1 MKRILLLAALLLPFF
16 FVSCDPDDSAKN
28 SVTVNGQTYN
38 DVDAY
43 YFQEGHFF
51 DLRLVLGADRKTT
64 AYGVVDTP
72 IALGEDLKGRT
83 VTIDK
88 DFGYGD
94 RMSLQVSYSGGDFYD
109 ATPASGKQ
117 TFKKVDGTHYRIIL
131 DTKDE
136 NGKPYKMNVIAEQT
150 KVK

>member
-1 MKRILLLAALLLPFF
+1 MKRILLLAALLLPFI

-43 YFQEGHFF
+43 YWIQGHGLQ
-51 DLRLVLGADRKTT
+51 LRLVLGADRKTT
-64 AYGVVDTP
+64 AVGVVDTP
-72 IALGEDLKGRT
+72 AALGEDLKGRT

-94 RMSLQVSYSGGDFYD
+94 RMILQVSYPGGDFYD
-109 ATPASGKQ
+109 ATHASGKQ
-117 TFKKVDGTHYRIIL
+117 TFKKVDGSHYRIIL

-136 NGKPYKMNVIAEQT
+136 NGKPYKMNVIAQDESP
-150 KVK
+150 K